1 MKFSFLKMKK
11 IGIIGGTFNPIH
23 IAHLV
28 MADRFSEQMTLDE
41 CYFVPAALSPFKTEQ
56 NPADFASPEHRL
68 KMVELAIAENPVFKM
83 DNVELKKGG
92 VSYSIDTISY
102 FKNSFPDSDLF
113 LLIGTDQAIDFKK
126 WKAWEE
132 ILKTVQLCI
141 VHRPEILK
149 DRTDTE
155 ITEELTVDFKKPV
168 WIQAPLLEIS
178 ATEIRAKIFKN
189 ESIRYIVPREV
200 AEYIFKN
207 NLYKK

>member
-1 MKFSFLKMKK
+1 MKK

-28 MADRFSEQMTLDE
+28 MADRFSEQMRLDK

-68 KMVELAIAENPVFKM
+68 KMVKLAIEGNGAFKT
-83 DNVELKKGG
+83 DDVELKKGG
-92 VSYSIDTISY
+92 ISYSIDTISY
-102 FKNSFPDSDLF
+102 FKNRFPDAEIF

-126 WKAWEE
+126 WKAWVE

-149 DRTDTE
+149 DKTDTE
-155 ITEELTVDFKKPV
+155 ITEELTMAFKKPV
-168 WIQAPLLEIS
+168 WIHAPLLEIS
-178 ATEIRAKIFKN
+178 ATEIRAKILKN
-189 ESIRYIVPREV
+189 ESIRYIVPHEV
-200 AEYIFKN
+200 KEYIFKN